1 MRDEVPSYPSL
12 TIRQNCS
19 VTGENLT
26 INRDCSDQ
34 SVLKKYAQ

>member
-1 MRDEVPSYPSL
+1 MRDVVPSYPSL

-26 INRDCSDQ
+26 INHDCSDR

>member
-1 MRDEVPSYPSL
+1 MRDVVPSHPSL

-26 INRDCSDQ
+26 INHDCSDR